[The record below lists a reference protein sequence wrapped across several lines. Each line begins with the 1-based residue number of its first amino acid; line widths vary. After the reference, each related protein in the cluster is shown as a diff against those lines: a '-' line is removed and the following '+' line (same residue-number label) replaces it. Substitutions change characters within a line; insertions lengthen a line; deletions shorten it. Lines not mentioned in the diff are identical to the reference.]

1 MIISKTPYRISFIG
15 GGTDYPEWYLREGG
29 AVLSTTIDKYCYIS
43 CRFLPPF
50 FNVKHRIVWS
60 HIETVNTISEILHPS
75 VREGLR
81 YLEFDD
87 SKGIEIHHHGDLPA
101 RSGIGSSS
109 SFSVGLINGLL
120 ALKGKYID
128 AHSLALKAIELE
140 QEILRESVGA
150 QDQMAA
156 AHGALNVI
164 RFKQDGNI
172 AVDPIELSRSRIKEI
187 ESHLMLVYAGSSRLG
202 TELAAKVITNLH
214 DRATTLKRMHRM
226 VEEGVNILRSNESLN
241 AFGELLHEGWM
252 LKQSLAGG
260 ITTPRIDRI
269 YQAARANGAIGGKLM
284 GAGSTGF
291 LILFIPPNLRE
302 KVRNAL
308 DQYLIVPFSFEYS
321 GSTIIYN
328 DLFKQPQQFTPLVN
342 VAHA

>member
-1 MIISKTPYRISFIG
+1 
-15 GGTDYPEWYLREGG
+15 
-29 AVLSTTIDKYCYIS
+29 
-43 CRFLPPF
+43 
-50 FNVKHRIVWS
+50 
-60 HIETVNTISEILHPS
+60 
-75 VREGLR
+75 
-81 YLEFDD
+81 
-87 SKGIEIHHHGDLPA
+87 
-101 RSGIGSSS
+101 
-109 SFSVGLINGLL
+109 
-120 ALKGKYID
+120 
-128 AHSLALKAIELE
+128 
-140 QEILRESVGA
+140 
-150 QDQMAA
+150 MAA

-172 AVDPIELSRSRIKEI
+172 AVEPIELSRSRIKEI

-260 ITTPRIDRI
+260 ITTPRIDRK